1 MAGGVIRDLAARL
14 AASLASPPRTLA
26 AAESCTGG
34 GFSAAVTDVP
44 GSSAYFLGGVVA
56 YSNASK
62 VRDLGVPQALL
73 EAAGAVSE
81 EAAVAMAEGA
91 RARFGADIA
100 VGITGIA
107 GPGGATPGKPVG
119 TVCVAVAAKDVRLSN
134 RFLLAGDREAVR
146 KETVA
151 RALKAVLAVAEGERG
166 GAG

>member
-1 MAGGVIRDLAARL
+1 MIGDLAARL
-14 AASLASPPRTLA
+14 GATLASPPRTLA

-44 GSSAYFLGGVVA
+44 GSSAYFLGGIVA

-62 VRDLGVPQALL
+62 VRDLCVPQALID
-73 EAAGAVSE
+73 AAGAVSE
-81 EAAVAMAEGA
+81 EVAAAMAEGA

-107 GPGGATPGKPVG
+107 GPGGGTPGKPVG
-119 TVCVAVAAKDVRLSN
+119 TVCVVVAAKGVRFSN
-134 RFLLAGDREAVR
+134 RFLLAGDRDAVR
-146 KETVA
+146 RETVA
-151 RALKAVLAVAEGERG
+151 RALKAVLAVAEGSEG